1 VVFELA
7 IEAAAMALERPGV
20 EGVGVLDVADV
31 DMLELIEAELK
42 DKFALE
48 LEKV

>member
-1 VVFELA
+1 MVFELA
-7 IEAAAMALERPGV
+7 IEADAIAFERPGV

-31 DMLELIEAELK
+31 DMLELNEAELI